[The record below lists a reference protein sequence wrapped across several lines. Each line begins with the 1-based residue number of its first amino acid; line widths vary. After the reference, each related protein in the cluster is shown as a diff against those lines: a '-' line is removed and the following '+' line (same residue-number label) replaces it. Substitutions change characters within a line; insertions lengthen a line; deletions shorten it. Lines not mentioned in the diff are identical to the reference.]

1 MADKRN
7 QSSSRRSRGARILCL
22 ILVVLMLLGSAST
35 VILFLFAYKTS
46 AADYAEPVMS
56 IGIQYGTSA
65 TGSFRTYSDT
75 GYTLLE
81 QAPDGE
87 RKAVPLGNITDKTL
101 VVAPH
106 ANLAY
111 SGTGFAAVSSGAAI
125 GGYRIDLATDYADFS
140 EAASAAESLSKSL
153 SSKGYQAFPAYLAGE
168 CKVRVGCFVS
178 AEDAQTAKSAL
189 SAEVGE
195 DAVVS
200 SPSSYAV
207 SVLTTAGQI
216 KAEFENG
223 TATYLGLRPGG
234 SGDVYMRAD
243 NNYIYEG
250 AFMYKR
256 SGDLI
261 TVINMIGLETY
272 IEGVLPYEISSSWHI
287 EAQKAFSIA
296 ARSYAMGNRGK
307 HYKSYGFDLCCT
319 TDCQVYRGAGGVTD
333 TVKSAVAATA
343 GEILMYKGKVATLY
357 YSSSTGGC
365 TVSAKD
371 CWGGDGAPYL
381 TAVSTPWERYADY
394 SNGLWT
400 VEVSPTEL
408 CEYLR
413 GKGYTALT
421 GSIAQISVEARA
433 TDSDY
438 VKSLKITD
446 TSGNSVT
453 INNTDKVR
461 TSLSKYLKSAN
472 FNVGRGN
479 VAYTVAKVTATT
491 ETLPYHSQSMSSF
504 NVMTAIG
511 KVFAELSSA
520 PTVATGKGNF
530 TVAEDYEYVITAD
543 SHNGGGDVITG
554 GFKTEYSDKVAT
566 ASSADNFIFAGKGWG
581 HGVGLS
587 QYGTKDLAEFGYSY
601 EKILAAYVPAAT
613 LKTVSDL
620 G

>member
-7 QSSSRRSRGARILCL
+7 TGSSRRSRAARIMCL
-22 ILVVLMLLGSAST
+22 ILVILMLLGSAST
-35 VILFLFAYKTS
+35 VILFLFVYKTS

-75 GYTLLE
+75 GYTVLE

-87 RKAVPLGNITDKTL
+87 RTATPLFTIADKTL
-101 VVAPH
+101 IVAPH

-111 SGTGFAAVSSGAAI
+111 SGTGFVAASSDVAI
-125 GGYRIDLATDYADFS
+125 GGYRIELARDFS
-140 EAASAAESLSKSL
+140 DISEALTAANEL
-153 SSKGYQAFPAYLAGE
+153 SSKGYQAFPAYLAGIY
-168 CKVRVGCFVS
+168 KVRVGCFVS
-178 AEDAQTAKSAL
+178 AEDAEKAKSAV
-189 SAEVGE
+189 SAAAGT
-195 DAVVS
+195 DATVS
-200 SPSSYAV
+200 SPSSSAV
-207 SVLTTAGQI
+207 SVLTSSGEV
-216 KAEFENG
+216 KFEFENG
-223 TATYLGLRPGG
+223 TATYLGLRPAGEE
-234 SGDVYMRAD
+234 DVYMRAD

-261 TVINMIGLETY
+261 SVINMIGLETY

-343 GEILMYKGKVATLY
+343 GEILMYGGKVATLY

-400 VEVSPTEL
+400 AEVSPTEL

-413 GKGYTALT
+413 GKGYTTLT
-421 GSIAQISVEARA
+421 GSIASVSVESRA
-433 TDSDY
+433 EGSDY

-461 TSLSKYLKSAN
+461 IGLSKYLKSAN
-472 FNVGRGN
+472 FNVGRGS
-479 VAYTVAKVTATT
+479 VTYTVSKVTATT
-491 ETLPYHSQSMSSF
+491 ETLPY
-504 NVMTAIG
+504 
-511 KVFAELSSA
+511 
-520 PTVATGKGNF
+520 
-530 TVAEDYEYVITAD
+530 
-543 SHNGGGDVITG
+543 
-554 GFKTEYSDKVAT
+554 
-566 ASSADNFIFAGKGWG
+566 
-581 HGVGLS
+581 
-587 QYGTKDLAEFGYSY
+587 
-601 EKILAAYVPAAT
+601 
-613 LKTVSDL
+613 
-620 G
+620 

>member
-1 MADKRN
+1 M
-7 QSSSRRSRGARILCL
+7 CL
-22 ILVVLMLLGSAST
+22 ILVALMLLGTAST

-46 AADYAEPVMS
+46 AVGYTEPIMS
-56 IGIQYGTSA
+56 IGIQYGTTA

-75 GYTLLE
+75 GYTLLS
-81 QAPDGE
+81 QAPDGD
-87 RKAVPLGNITDKTL
+87 RASTPIGSVTDKTL
-101 VVAPH
+101 IVAPH

-111 SGTGFAAVSSGAAI
+111 SGTGFAVASSGIAV
-125 GGYRIDLATDYADFS
+125 GGYRVELSQTFSSYA
-140 EAASAAESLSKSL
+140 EASSAAEALSNSLV
-153 SSKGYQAFPAYLAGE
+153 SKGYQAFPAYLNGNY
-168 CKVRVGCFVS
+168 KVRVGCFTNAAD
-178 AEDAQTAKSAL
+178 AEAAS
-189 SAEVGE
+189 SS
-195 DAVVS
+195 VS
-200 SPSSYAV
+200 SAAGSDVSVSLPSSAAV
-207 SVLTTAGQI
+207 SVLTSSGQV
-216 KAEFENG
+216 KFEFENG
-223 TATYLGLRPGG
+223 STTYLGLRPAG

-256 SGDLI
+256 SDNLI

-307 HYKSYGFDLCCT
+307 HYKAYGFDLCCT
-319 TDCQVYRGAGGVTD
+319 TDCQVYRGAGSVTD
-333 TVKSAVAATA
+333 TVRSAVAATA
-343 GEILMYKGKVATLY
+343 GEILMYNNKVATLY

-400 VEVSPTEL
+400 VEVTPAEL
-408 CEYLR
+408 AEYLR
-413 GKGYTALT
+413 GKGYTSLT
-421 GSIAQISVEARA
+421 GSIASVTVESRA
-433 TDSDY
+433 TGSDY

-453 INNTDKVR
+453 ISNTDKVR
-461 TSLSKYLKSAN
+461 TTLSKYLNSAN
-472 FNVGRGN
+472 FTVGRGS
-479 VAYTVAKVTATT
+479 VAYTVGKVTATS
-491 ETLPYHSQSMSSF
+491 ENQPYALQSMSAYI
-504 NVMTAIG
+504 VMTATG
-511 KVFAELSSA
+511 KMAATPSSKSTA
-520 PTVATGKGNF
+520 ATGQGTF
-530 TVAEDYEYVITAD
+530 DISSGEEYVITAD
-543 SHNGGGDVITG
+543 NHNGGGGSVG
-554 GFKTEYSDKVAT
+554 GYKTEYTEMTAT
-566 ASSADNFIFAGKGWG
+566 ASSSENFIFAGKGWG

-601 EKILAAYVPAAT
+601 DRILEEYVPAASIR
-613 LKTVSDL
+613 TVADL